1 MLDVLTPTPQFI
13 IPMVVPYGGEMMDA
27 MGFNVF
33 PKSSLDYFEKF
44 CRQILRTVL
53 FLLNFSRTLLGSSE
67 SEPGQESRNPISKT
81 EKVFGSIRFGSIPFE
96 FVIHPV
102 VIDIFY
108 DIHRKLKNIK
118 PIKVNVRKSKK
129 VELQT
134 LSISC

>member
-67 SEPGQESRNPISKT
+67 SEPGQESRNPISLKLG
-81 EKVFGSIRFGSIPFE
+81 KCSGRFSSGRFSSSLL
-96 FVIHPV
+96 
-102 VIDIFY
+102 Y
-108 DIHRKLKNIK
+108 
-118 PIKVNVRKSKK
+118 
-129 VELQT
+129 T
-134 LSISC
+134 LL